1 MIIYTVVIQ
10 SIDYEGHHQ
19 NSIENF
25 TDLEEAKKFIDHC
38 IESQKVLEGADSFWA
53 TEISGSMAEYGWIFS
68 GKIPYGI
75 ETERVGEH
83 KPWDVY
89 KTKRF
94 IIPTIAQ

>member
-25 TDLEEAKKFIDHC
+25 RVLEEAKKFIDNC
-38 IESQKVLEGADSFWA
+38 VESQKVLEGADSFWP
-53 TEISGSMAEYGWIFS
+53 TDISGSSCEYGWVFS
-68 GKIPYGI
+68 GKIIYGV
-75 ETERVGEH
+75 ETTRVGDDH

-94 IIPTIAQ
+94 MIPTLV